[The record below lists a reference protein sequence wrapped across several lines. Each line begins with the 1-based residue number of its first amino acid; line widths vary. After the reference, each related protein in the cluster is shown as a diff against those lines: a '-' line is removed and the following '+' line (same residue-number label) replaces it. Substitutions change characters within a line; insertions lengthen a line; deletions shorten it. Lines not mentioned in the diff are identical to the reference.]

1 MRQKRP
7 FTSEALHLRALRNL
21 QRERTKSTEEKIHR
35 HIAAACGKGR
45 HRQQAAQHDR
55 RQIDGKQELFLGEIV
70 GDEVW
75 NAHDGE
81 DTGGSGELHER
92 NEYQQME
99 QQQGAA
105 VGEEPAQ
112 RADSGT
118 YHVAE
123 RFAHGLTGGLR
134 KAGADG
140 SDFK

>member
-1 MRQKRP
+1 
-7 FTSEALHLRALRNL
+7 
-21 QRERTKSTEEKIHR
+21 
-35 HIAAACGKGR
+35 
-45 HRQQAAQHDR
+45 
-55 RQIDGKQELFLGEIV
+55 
-70 GDEVW
+70 
-75 NAHDGE
+75 
-81 DTGGSGELHER
+81 
-92 NEYQQME
+92 ME

-112 RADSGT
+112 RADAGT